1 MQTVLPFPALVGIEL
16 AQQALLLLAVDP
28 GLRGVALAAAA
39 GSGKS
44 TLARGYR
51 ALAADAPFVELPLG
65 SDDDALLG
73 GLDLE
78 ATLRQRRRVAR
89 PGILARANGGALY
102 IDQLNLLGD
111 GAANLVLAAMETRTV
126 ALEREGLSLR
136 LPASFVTIASYDV
149 AEGMPRRHLLDR
161 FGLHVMLPRQ
171 SAAAERATV
180 IDRHWSPIDD
190 WHAALALLC
199 DGVAAARAA
208 LPQLALTARQL
219 ERLAEAAVAFGV
231 EGQRV
236 DLFAARAARAA
247 AALALRDQVTDDD
260 LRLAVR
266 LVIAPR
272 ATRQPEAPAEA
283 APPPPPPPPEAPA
296 DDHAADAA
304 AADASAPPPDEQVLT
319 ALGAELPEALTGLPF
334 ATVRRGRT
342 GSRGATLG
350 ARGRHIRSL
359 AGDPRRARI
368 DIGATLRA
376 AAPWQPLRRAA
387 GGTSDRVM
395 LRGTDLRVRQFRTRA
410 GALFLFVVDAS
421 GSMALNRMRQAKGAV
436 QALLQRAY
444 VHRDR
449 VALLAFRGDRAEV
462 LLPPSQSVELAQRAL
477 DILPTG
483 GGTPLAAAL
492 LGVLDVARQARAR
505 GILQTVAVLLT
516 DGRANVPL
524 RAPREAL
531 EQEVAALAQ
540 AVAQAGIRT
549 VVVDTQRAYLSA
561 GHAARLARA
570 LGGTYVYLPNAH
582 ASAIADA
589 ATAAR

>member
-1 MQTVLPFPALVGIEL
+1 MQATLPFPALVGLEL
-16 AQQALLLLAVDP
+16 AQQALLLLAIDP
-28 GLRGVALAAAA
+28 GLRGVALSAAA

-51 ALAADAPFVELPLG
+51 ALVADAPFVELPLG
-65 SDDDALLG
+65 SDADALLG

-78 ATLRQRRRVAR
+78 ATMRQRRRVAR

-102 IDQLNLLGD
+102 IDQLNLLDD

-136 LPASFVTIASYDV
+136 LPASFVTIASYDA
-149 AEGMPRRHLLDR
+149 AEGLPRRHLLDR

-171 SAAAERATV
+171 STAAERAAV
-180 IDRHWSPIDD
+180 IGRHWHSVDE
-190 WHAALALLC
+190 WHDALALVC
-199 DGVAAARAA
+199 DSVIAARES
-208 LPQLALTARQL
+208 LPGLALTPRQI
-219 ERLAEAAVAFGV
+219 ERLAEAAMAFGV

-247 AALALRDQVTDDD
+247 AALALRDHVTDDD
-260 LRLAVR
+260 LRLAVQ

-272 ATRQPEAPAEA
+272 ATRQPEAPSEA
-283 APPPPPPPPEAPA
+283 APPPPTPSDAPA
-296 DDHAADAA
+296 ADRTDAVAAS
-304 AADASAPPPDEQVLT
+304 DASATPPDEQVLT
-319 ALGAELPEALTGLPF
+319 ALGTELPEALTELPF

-368 DIGATLRA
+368 DVGATLRA
-376 AAPWQPLRRAA
+376 AAPWQPLRRTAD
-387 GGTSDRVM
+387 GTAHRVV
-395 LRGTDLRVRQFRTRA
+395 LRGADLRVRQFRTRA

-449 VALLAFRGDRAEV
+449 VALLAFRGERAEV

-477 DILPTG
+477 EILPTG

-492 LGVLDVARQARAR
+492 LGILDVARQARAR
-505 GILQTVAVLLT
+505 GITQTVAVLLT
-516 DGRANVPL
+516 DGRSNVPW
-524 RAPREAL
+524 RAARDGL
-531 EQEVAALAQ
+531 EQEVTALAQ

>member
-1 MQTVLPFPALVGIEL
+1 
-16 AQQALLLLAVDP
+16 
-28 GLRGVALAAAA
+28 
-39 GSGKS
+39 
-44 TLARGYR
+44 
-51 ALAADAPFVELPLG
+51 
-65 SDDDALLG
+65 
-73 GLDLE
+73 
-78 ATLRQRRRVAR
+78 
-89 PGILARANGGALY
+89 
-102 IDQLNLLGD
+102 
-111 GAANLVLAAMETRTV
+111 
-126 ALEREGLSLR
+126 
-136 LPASFVTIASYDV
+136 
-149 AEGMPRRHLLDR
+149 
-161 FGLHVMLPRQ
+161 
-171 SAAAERATV
+171 
-180 IDRHWSPIDD
+180 
-190 WHAALALLC
+190 
-199 DGVAAARAA
+199 
-208 LPQLALTARQL
+208 
-219 ERLAEAAVAFGV
+219 
-231 EGQRV
+231 
-236 DLFAARAARAA
+236 
-247 AALALRDQVTDDD
+247 VTDDD

-283 APPPPPPPPEAPA
+283 APPPPPPPPPEAPP

-304 AADASAPPPDEQVLT
+304 AADASATPPDEQVLT

-410 GALFLFVVDAS
+410 GALFLFAVDAS

-449 VALLAFRGDRAEV
+449 VALLAFRGERAEV
-462 LLPPSQSVELAQRAL
+462 LLPPSQSVERAQRAL

-492 LGVLDVARQARAR
+492 LGILDVARQARAR